1 MRRKYLRHSDKLKF
15 KVALEAL
22 KGNKAVPEMCQ
33 EFGIASSQIYDWKK
47 QLEEYDPSAIFGSKN
62 STKEREAEIGQLH
75 AIIGKLKVEND
86 FLERVLN
93 R

>member
-1 MRRKYLRHSDKLKF
+1 MRRKYSRHSDKLKY
-15 KVALEAL
+15 KIALEAL

-33 EFGIASSQIYDWKK
+33 EFGVASSQIYDWKK
-47 QLEEYDPSAIFGSKN
+47 QLEEFDPSAIFSSKS
-62 STKEREAEIGQLH
+62 STKDHEAEIERLL